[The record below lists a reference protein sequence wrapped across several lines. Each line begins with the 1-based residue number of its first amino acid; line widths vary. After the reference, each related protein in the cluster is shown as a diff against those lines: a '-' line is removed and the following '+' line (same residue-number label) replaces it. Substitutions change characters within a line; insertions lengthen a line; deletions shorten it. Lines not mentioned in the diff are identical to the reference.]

1 MMGKI
6 RLIAFLENELKIR
19 KIICFMFSKG
29 QKKTTNIHF
38 RGIIFLTK
46 LHGDI
51 THCSFYSIFYSLQIR
66 DHFISQWLT

>member
-6 RLIAFLENELKIR
+6 RFIAFLENELKIR

-29 QKKTTNIHF
+29 QKINKTNIHF

-46 LHGDI
+46 LYGHI
-51 THCSFYSIFYSLQIR
+51 THCSLYGIFYSLQKR
-66 DHFISQWLT
+66 VISFPND